1 MKKVISIAT
10 ILFQI
15 FIAFVTLFVI
25 YIIFALLEPTDYDCA
40 NAVGFLI
47 FQLIFGFFL
56 CSVTIVV
63 CIIVGLPI
71 RLIKEAY
78 NWWSKKP
85 YLIFV
90 GVTIGIILLIVS
102 LNFTKTTNIKI
113 DGNVRTTQV
122 PNTSLATS
130 GWFLIA
136 FCLLHFYPLT
146 TINWLKTRMFKR

>member
-1 MKKVISIAT
+1 MKKIISIAT

-15 FIAFVTLFVI
+15 FIAFVTLFII
-25 YIIFALLEPTDYDCA
+25 YMIFALLQPSNYDFP

-47 FQLIFGFFL
+47 FQPTFAFFL
-56 CSVTIVV
+56 CSATIVA

-71 RLIKEAY
+71 RLVQEVY

-85 YLIFV
+85 YLIFG
-90 GVTIGIILLIVS
+90 GVTVGIILLIVS
-102 LNFTKTTNIKI
+102 LTFTKTTNIEI

-122 PNTSLATS
+122 PNTSIATS

-136 FCLLHFYPLT
+136 FCLLHFYPIT
-146 TINWLKTRMFKR
+146 TINWLKRKMFKR